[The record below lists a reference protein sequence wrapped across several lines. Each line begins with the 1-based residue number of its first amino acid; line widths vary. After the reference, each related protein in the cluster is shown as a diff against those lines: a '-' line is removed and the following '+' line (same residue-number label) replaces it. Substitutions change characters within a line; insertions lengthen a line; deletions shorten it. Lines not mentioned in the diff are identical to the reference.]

1 MGQLLDGSWVTKCDP
16 LSALH
21 RVANETSLN
30 HMADGVDDEQYAK
43 FANSVKQL
51 LVLRVK
57 NFKIC
62 MYAVMTNMMWTV
74 ETGDTGFNT
83 TIHLVEQ

>member
-30 HMADGVDDEQYAK
+30 QMADSVDDEQYAK
-43 FANSVKQL
+43 FANSVTGAVLALARCGAKVTIPAGGARGHNMQL
-51 LVLRVK
+51 
-57 NFKIC
+57 N
-62 MYAVMTNMMWTV
+62 
-74 ETGDTGFNT
+74 
-83 TIHLVEQ
+83 